1 MESYYCEI
9 EWDKNKDKINREKH
23 GVAFHEA
30 KAVFRQ
36 SSPKLTKDDY
46 LHLQHEQRYET
57 TGRSKRGKVLTVIHT
72 CGGNRIRIISAWKSS
87 ISERQDY
94 YAHCGQ
100 YL

>member
-1 MESYYCEI
+1 MEFYSCEV

-23 GVAFHEA
+23 GVPFHAA
-30 KAVFRQ
+30 KTVFRL

-46 LHLQHEQRYET
+46 LHSQNEERYET

-72 CGGNRIRIISAWKSS
+72 CGGNRIRIISAWESS
-87 ISERQDY
+87 KSERQDY